1 MKELR
6 EFEEFVVCGDGEV
19 KWKLIRTTHLPTP
32 HTPKPVKTTM
42 PSDVCYLGS
51 TEPSVCLLLTT
62 RRTYYSSF
70 YSYLLSQR
78 SGSAA

>member
-6 EFEEFVVCGDGEV
+6 EFEDSVVCGDGEV

-51 TEPSVCLLLTT
+51 TEPSVCLLTT